1 MTGSPPT
8 RPIDTVVPDVA
19 STGTETSQ
27 QCGRCRQVFEM
38 EPTNEVG
45 TIPEV
50 WYCANCRVAL
60 LGRPTS
66 VSKPAT

>member
-1 MTGSPPT
+1 MTSPLPADPSTADEPT
-8 RPIDTVVPDVA
+8 GAAV
-19 STGTETSQ
+19 SSQ

-38 EPTNEVG
+38 EPTFEAG
-45 TIPEV
+45 TIPEI

-66 VSKPAT
+66 VLKP